1 VPSWHSLLN
10 RTMELDF
17 TRPAAQDEAY
27 NPGIARQCFESF
39 GKTQSF
45 AEMESCFLE
54 GQPSDKM
61 YLLVEGEVSLLRN
74 KKTLD
79 IVKPGEIFGEI
90 AVITKQPR
98 SASAIARKFCQT
110 LILDANQFQQAL
122 QATPE
127 FALMLMNIMNNRLRL
142 TIDLMKQTASLP
154 AFGERDELRVFDKK
168 TMEELVGAFS
178 ARPPQIF
185 PVGRTIMREGDAG
198 TAMYIVMRGRVVVSI
213 KSFVVDTVGP
223 GGTFGEMA
231 LVDGAAR
238 SATAVANTECQ
249 LLMINR
255 ADFLTLVKTKPG
267 FAISLLKT
275 IADRLRA
282 MTAQKK

>member
-1 VPSWHSLLN
+1 VVDDVQQ
-10 RTMELDF
+10 RI
-17 TRPAAQDEAY
+17 EAFLH
-27 NPGIARQCFESF
+27 R
-39 GKTQSF
+39 
-45 AEMESCFLE
+45 EMERVMRGAERTFGAITACYPDAAIATLLYDRFTAQPDPRDYFL
-54 GQPSDKM
+54 M
-61 YLLVEGEVSLLRN
+61 VGEVTGHKN
-74 KKTLD
+74 
-79 IVKPGEIFGEI
+79 
-90 AVITKQPR
+90 
-98 SASAIARKFCQT
+98 
-110 LILDANQFQQAL
+110 
-122 QATPE
+122 PE

-154 AFGERDELRVFDKK
+154 AFGDRDELRVFDKK
-168 TMEELVGAFS
+168 MMEELVGAFD

-185 PVGRTIMREGDAG
+185 PAGRTIMREGDAG